1 MKTTVTLDADVAAQL
16 RLVMQINGASFKETL
31 NNAIRAGLPSKPK
44 TRQKAQQPYVL
55 KPRDL
60 GMRADVLPSHM
71 LAAMDDEADF
81 AKLRVSQ

>member
-16 RLVMQINGASFKETL
+16 RLVMKLSGATFKETL
-31 NNAIRAGLPSKPK
+31 NDAVRAGLPSRPKMRKK
-44 TRQKAQQPYVL
+44 TRQIYVL

-60 GMRADVLPSHM
+60 GMRADVLPSHL